1 MHEATITA
9 ARSYFPDRRDV
20 ANLLEMFNTCWN
32 ISKSKKRFSPNIL
45 EILWSMGTKNCIF
58 KNSGRLD
65 WTMVPVPG
73 IHTNTSDCFCIDYY
87 SSCPWYAHR
96 RLTEWGLSVRDNCL
110 TAEWSSWRRSSQ
122 YRRINGCRFLVNLR
136 EVQNSDRI
144 LQYSSLLKEN
154 INFWEEDLNLKIWS
168 VLL

>member
-1 MHEATITA
+1 MITA

-87 SSCPWYAHR
+87 SLCPCYGHR
-96 RLTEWGLSVRDNCL
+96 RLIEWGLSIRDNCL
-110 TAEWSSWRRSSQ
+110 TAEWSSWRRFSQ
-122 YRRINGCRFLVNLR
+122 YRRMNGCRFLVNLR
-136 EVQNSDRI
+136 EVQNCERI